1 LHGNTKATATKN
13 LPTVFLR
20 LPWRWG
26 LPFLSYLR
34 VDVIIRF
41 QDFVVR
47 VHRFDGEH
55 AVLVNVVDAAFHVG
69 KFFYCK
75 VEVIKYSKGFDGFEP
90 DVYIAV
96 PDLVGNDLVA
106 LAFGKLYFPAMAI
119 LRSMFCRVSNCSKM
133 RLSIIILSF

>member
-1 LHGNTKATATKN
+1 MEM
-13 LPTVFLR
+13 
-20 LPWRWG
+20 G

-55 AVLVNVVDAAFHVG
+55 AVLVDVVDAGFHVG

-75 VEVIKYSKGFDGFEP
+75 VEVIEDGKGFDGFEA
-90 DVYIAV
+90 DVDIAV
-96 PDLVGNDLVA
+96 SDRVGNDLVA
-106 LAFGKLYFPAMAI
+106 LAFGKLDFSRDGDFKEHVLPGI
-119 LRSMFCRVSNCSKM
+119 ELRQYKVKDNHPVF
-133 RLSIIILSF
+133 